1 MLRLLASRV
10 LIAVPT
16 LFAIVLFA
24 FLLMRSAPGGP
35 FDRER
40 ELSPEVEMNLRAAY
54 HLDAPLPVQFLEY
67 AKAVIHGDFGPSFMY
82 KDMSVTQLIG
92 EGLPVSITLGG
103 AALALALLIAVPLGC
118 WAAVRKGSIV
128 DHAISSFTLIGLT
141 IPVFV
146 TAPLLALLFGVVL
159 AWFPVSGWN
168 DGDWRSMV
176 LPSVALALP
185 QIAVLT
191 RLTRAS
197 MIEALRQPH
206 IRTARAKGLPTT
218 TIVRRHAL
226 QPAMIPVVSYLG
238 PAAAGL
244 LTGSVVIETVFGLPG
259 VGRYFVQGAL
269 NRDYTL
275 VMGVVIVYATLLVFF
290 NLLTDMAYGWLDPR
304 IRRAG

>member
-1 MLRLLASRV
+1 MIRLFLSRLL
-10 LIAVPT
+10 IAIPT

-40 ELSPEVEMNLRAAY
+40 ELAPEVEMNLRAAY
-54 HLDAPLPVQFLEY
+54 NLDAPLVVQFYKYVGGVL
-67 AKAVIHGDFGPSFMY
+67 KGDFGPSFMY
-82 KDMSVTQLIG
+82 KDNTVSDLIM
-92 EGLPVSITLGG
+92 EGLPVSIKLGG
-103 AALALALLIAVPLGC
+103 FALLLAMLIALPLGC
-118 WAAVRKGSIV
+118 WAAVRKGSV
-128 DHAISSFTLIGLT
+128 TDQFISSLTLVGLT

-159 AWFPVSGWN
+159 AWLPVSGWN
-168 DGDWRSMV
+168 DGNWRSVV
-176 LPSVALALP
+176 LPTIALALP

-206 IRTARAKGLPTT
+206 IRTARAKGLPIS

-244 LTGSVVIETVFGLPG
+244 LTGSVVIESVFGLPG

-275 VMGVVIVYATLLVFF
+275 VMGVVIVYASLLVLF

-304 IRRAG
+304 IRRNS

>member
-1 MLRLLASRV
+1 MIRLFLSRLL
-10 LIAVPT
+10 IAIPT

-40 ELSPEVEMNLRAAY
+40 ELAPEVEMNLRAAY
-54 HLDAPLPVQFLEY
+54 NLDAPLVVQFYKYVGGVL
-67 AKAVIHGDFGPSFMY
+67 KGDFGPSFMY
-82 KDMSVTQLIG
+82 KDNTVSDLIM
-92 EGLPVSITLGG
+92 EGLPVSIKLGG
-103 AALALALLIAVPLGC
+103 FALLLAMLIAVPLGC
-118 WAAVRKGSIV
+118 WAAVRKGSV
-128 DHAISSFTLIGLT
+128 TDQFISSFTLVGLT

-159 AWFPVSGWN
+159 AWLPVSGWN
-168 DGDWRSMV
+168 DGNWRSVV
-176 LPSVALALP
+176 LPTIALALP

-206 IRTARAKGLPTT
+206 IRTARAKGLPTS

-244 LTGSVVIETVFGLPG
+244 LTGSVVIESVFGLPG

-275 VMGVVIVYATLLVFF
+275 VMGVVIVYASLLVLF

-304 IRRAG
+304 IRRNG

>member
-1 MLRLLASRV
+1 MLRLFVSRLLV
-10 LIAVPT
+10 AVPT
-16 LFAIVLFA
+16 LFTIILLA

-40 ELSPEVEMNLRAAY
+40 ELAPEVEMNLRAAY
-54 HLDAPLPVQFLEY
+54 NLDAPLPVQFITYIGNVLQ
-67 AKAVIHGDFGPSFMY
+67 GDFGPSFMY
-82 KDMSVTQLIG
+82 KDNTVSQLIL
-92 EGLPVSITLGG
+92 EGLPVSVQLGG
-103 AALALALLIAVPLGC
+103 LALVLALLISIPLGC
-118 WAAVRKGSIV
+118 WAAVRKGTMIDQLV
-128 DHAISSFTLIGLT
+128 SSFTLVGLT

-146 TAPLLALLFGVVL
+146 TAPLLALLFGVLL
-159 AWFPVSGWN
+159 AWLPVSGWN
-168 DGDWRSMV
+168 DGNWRSII
-176 LPSVALALP
+176 LPTIALALP

-206 IRTARAKGLPTT
+206 IRTARAKGLPMAS
-218 TIVRRHAL
+218 IVRRHAL

-244 LTGSVVIETVFGLPG
+244 LTGSVVIESVFGLPG

-275 VMGVVIVYATLLVFF
+275 VMGVVIVYAFLLVFF

-304 IRRAG
+304 IRRSS

>member
-1 MLRLLASRV
+1 MIRLFLSRLL
-10 LIAVPT
+10 IAIPT

-40 ELSPEVEMNLRAAY
+40 ELAPEVEMNLRAAY
-54 HLDAPLPVQFLEY
+54 NLDAPLVVQFYKYVGGVL
-67 AKAVIHGDFGPSFMY
+67 KGDFGPSFMY
-82 KDMSVTQLIG
+82 KDNTVSDLIM
-92 EGLPVSITLGG
+92 EGLPVSIKLGG
-103 AALALALLIAVPLGC
+103 FALLLAMLIAVPLGC
-118 WAAVRKGSIV
+118 WAAVRKGSV
-128 DHAISSFTLIGLT
+128 TDQFISSFTLVGLT

-159 AWFPVSGWN
+159 AWLPVSGWN
-168 DGDWRSMV
+168 DGNWRSVV
-176 LPSVALALP
+176 LPTIALALP

-206 IRTARAKGLPTT
+206 IRTARAKGLPIS

-244 LTGSVVIETVFGLPG
+244 LTGSVVIESVFGLPG

-275 VMGVVIVYATLLVFF
+275 VMGVVIVYASLLVLF

-304 IRRAG
+304 IRRNS